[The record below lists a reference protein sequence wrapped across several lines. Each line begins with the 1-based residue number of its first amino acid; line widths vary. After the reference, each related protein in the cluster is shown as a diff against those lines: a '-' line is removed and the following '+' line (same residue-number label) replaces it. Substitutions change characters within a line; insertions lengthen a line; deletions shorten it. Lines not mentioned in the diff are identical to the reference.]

1 MTAFESLRYLFIKA
15 GPQFAN
21 KQIISS
27 HHFFKQ
33 MGYPV
38 IRVQN
43 T

>member
-15 GPQFAN
+15 GSPIAN

-27 HHFFKQ
+27 HHFCKQ
-33 MGYPV
+33 MGYPI

-43 T
+43 R